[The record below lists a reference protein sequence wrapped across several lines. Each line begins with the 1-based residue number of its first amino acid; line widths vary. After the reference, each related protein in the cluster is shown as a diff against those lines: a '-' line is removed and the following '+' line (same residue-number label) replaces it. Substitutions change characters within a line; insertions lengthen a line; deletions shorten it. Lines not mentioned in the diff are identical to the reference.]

1 MVLPEEAASQVLAFF
16 LVYSWEVAS
25 EVHHH
30 IYAVASSEVAT
41 GVTEVAVEMVEIQE
55 SAQVAVQ
62 DSTDLYYPAHHQ
74 KVFASVGH
82 DYTPVGSPVGVD

>member
-1 MVLPEEAASQVLAFF
+1 MVLPEEAASQVLAFS

-25 EVHHH
+25 EGHHH

-55 SAQVAVQ
+55 SVQ
-62 DSTDLYYPAHHQ
+62 GSTGLYHPAHHQ
-74 KVFASVGH
+74 TGFAVEQEADPYSL
-82 DYTPVGSPVGVD
+82 